1 MLLHQIALT
10 KLPQIGDITAKKLLF
25 HFGDA
30 EGVFSAKNKEL
41 LVAGFSKLVI
51 HSLRNNTALKEAE
64 KEVAFV
70 EKNNITPVFYT
81 DANYPYRLK
90 FCDDGPILMYYR
102 GNANLNYNRILSI
115 VGTRKITDYGK
126 WIGRK
131 IIEELSDY
139 NILIVSGLAYGADTV
154 AHQSALDFG
163 IPTVGITAHGQDMLY
178 PAENRKMAKK
188 MLEHGGVLTEFPS
201 ETQPNRENFPKRN
214 RIIAGLSDATLI
226 LEAGAKGGALITAD
240 IANSYSRDVFAVP
253 GRANDLMSEGCN
265 NLIKYN
271 KAALVTSA
279 KDIVR
284 AMNWEPKELK
294 NKQTTLFQELND
306 EELLVAKILSD
317 NGECGIDMLVNCVEF
332 SASKMAAILLSLEF
346 KNLVRCLPGKRYT
359 LN

>member
-30 EGVFSAKNKEL
+30 KGVFSAKSKEL
-41 LVAGFSKLVI
+41 LAAGFSKLVI
-51 HSLRNNTALKEAE
+51 HSLRNNSALKEAE

-102 GNANLNYNRILSI
+102 GNANLNYSRILSI

-131 IIEELSDY
+131 MIEELADY
-139 NILIVSGLAYGADTV
+139 NLLIVSGLAYGADTV

-163 IPTVGITAHGQDMLY
+163 IPTVGITAHGHDMLY
-178 PAENRKMAKK
+178 PSENRKMAKK
-188 MLEHGGVLTEFPS
+188 MLEQGGILTEFPS

-226 LEAGAKGGALITAD
+226 LEAGVKGGALITAD

-253 GRANDLMSEGCN
+253 GRTNDVMSEGCN

-279 KDIVR
+279 QDIVR
-284 AMNWEPKELK
+284 AMNWEPKATQ
-294 NKQTTLFQELND
+294 NKQMTLFQELSE
-306 EELLVAKILSD
+306 EELQVAKVLSD
-317 NGECGIDMLVNCVEF
+317 NGECGIDMLVNHTGF
-332 SASKMAAILLSLEF
+332 TASKMAAILLNLEF
-346 KNLVRCLPGKRYT
+346 KNLVRCLPGKRYS

>member
-10 KLPQIGDITAKKLLF
+10 KVPQIGDVTAKKLLF

-30 EGVFSAKNKEL
+30 KAVFSAKSKDL
-41 LVAGFSKLVI
+41 LEAGFSKLVI
-51 HSLRNNTALKEAE
+51 HSLKSNSALKEAE
-64 KEVAFV
+64 KEVEFV

-102 GNANLNYNRILSI
+102 GNANLNYTRILSI

-126 WIGRK
+126 WMGRK
-131 IIEELSDY
+131 LVEELSDY
-139 NILIVSGLAYGADTV
+139 NVLIVSGLAYGADTV

-163 IPTVGITAHGQDMLY
+163 VPTVGITAHGHDRLY

-188 MLEHGGVLTEFPS
+188 MLEIGGILTEFPS
-201 ETQPNRENFPKRN
+201 GTLPNRENFPKRN
-214 RIIAGLSDATLI
+214 RIIAGLADATLI
-226 LEAGAKGGALITAD
+226 IEAGSKGGALITAD
-240 IANSYSRDVFAVP
+240 IANSYSRDVFAIP
-253 GRANDLMSEGCN
+253 GRTNDPMSEGCN

-271 KAALVTSA
+271 KAALITSA

-284 AMNWEPKELK
+284 SMNWEPKTVQ
-294 NKQTTLFQELND
+294 NKQTSLFQELTED
-306 EELLVAKILSD
+306 ELVVAKMLSD
-317 NGECGIDMLVNCVEF
+317 HGDCGIDMLINISEY

-346 KNLVRCLPGKRYT
+346 KNLIRCIPGKRYI

>member
-1 MLLHQIALT
+1 
-10 KLPQIGDITAKKLLF
+10 
-25 HFGDA
+25 
-30 EGVFSAKNKEL
+30 
-41 LVAGFSKLVI
+41 
-51 HSLRNNTALKEAE
+51 
-64 KEVAFV
+64 
-70 EKNNITPVFYT
+70 
-81 DANYPYRLK
+81 
-90 FCDDGPILMYYR
+90 MYYR
-102 GNANLNYNRILSI
+102 GNANLNYSRILSV

-131 IIEELSDY
+131 IVEELTDY
-139 NILIVSGLAYGADTV
+139 NVLIVSGLAYGADTV
-154 AHQSALDFG
+154 AHQAALDFG
-163 IPTVGITAHGQDMLY
+163 ISTVGITAHGHDMLY

-188 MLEHGGVLTEFPS
+188 MLEQGGILTEFPS

-226 LEAGAKGGALITAD
+226 LEAGVKGGALITAD

-253 GRANDLMSEGCN
+253 GRTNDIMSEGCN

-284 AMNWEPKELK
+284 AMNWEPKTIQS
-294 NKQTTLFQELND
+294 KQTSLFQELTE
-306 EELLVAKILSD
+306 EELTIAKILSD
-317 NGECGIDMLVNCVEF
+317 HGDCGIDMLVNLSEF

-346 KNLVRCLPGKRYT
+346 KNLVRCLPGKRYA

>member
-25 HFGDA
+25 YFGDA
-30 EGVFSAKNKEL
+30 QAVFSAKSKDL
-41 LVAGFSKLVI
+41 LAAGFSKLVI
-51 HSLRNNTALKEAE
+51 HSLRHNTALKEAE
-64 KEVAFV
+64 KEVSFV
-70 EKNNITPVFYT
+70 EKNNITPIFYT

-102 GNANLNYNRILSI
+102 GNANLNYSRILSV

-131 IIEELSDY
+131 IIEELTDY
-139 NILIVSGLAYGADTV
+139 NVLIVSGLAYGADTV
-154 AHQSALDFG
+154 AHQAALDFG
-163 IPTVGITAHGQDMLY
+163 ISTVGITAHGHDTLY

-188 MLEHGGVLTEFPS
+188 MLEQGGILTEFPS
-201 ETQPNRENFPKRN
+201 ETKPNRENFPKRN

-226 LEAGAKGGALITAD
+226 LEAGVKGGALITAD

-253 GRANDLMSEGCN
+253 GRVNDVMSEGCN

-271 KAALVTSA
+271 KAELVTSA

-284 AMNWEPKELK
+284 AMNWDPKTIQ
-294 NKQTTLFQELND
+294 NKQISLFQELTE
-306 EELLVAKILSD
+306 EELAIAKILSD
-317 NGECGIDMLVNCVEF
+317 HGDCGIDMLVNLSGF
-332 SASKMAAILLSLEF
+332 SASKTAAILLSLEF
-346 KNLVRCLPGKRYT
+346 KNLVRCLPGKRYA

>member
-41 LVAGFSKLVI
+41 LAAGFSKLVI

-64 KEVAFV
+64 KEATFV
-70 EKNNITPVFYT
+70 EKNNIIPVFYT

-131 IIEELSDY
+131 IVEELADY
-139 NILIVSGLAYGADTV
+139 NLLIVSGLAYGADTV
-154 AHQSALDFG
+154 AHQTALDFG

-188 MLEHGGVLTEFPS
+188 MLEHGGILTEFPS

-253 GRANDLMSEGCN
+253 GRTNDLMSEGCN

-271 KAALVTSA
+271 KAALITSA

-294 NKQTTLFQELND
+294 NKQTTLFQELTD

-317 NGECGIDMLVNCVEF
+317 NGECCIDMLVNGVEF